1 MKGVAMSA
9 IVFQTDK
16 RIGVTYAYESTSF
29 WDKEKKQ
36 SRAKRK
42 LIGKLDPETGLIV
55 PTDAR
60 SQKAHQDDVSRSF
73 CGATSML
80 DAIGDKIGLTDDLRR
95 CFPESYQQILSIA
108 YYLILEDKNP
118 LSRFPKW
125 AATHKHPF
133 GREICSQRSSELFA
147 SITGQARRQFFKYQS
162 RRRAESEFWA
172 YDTTSISSYSQG
184 LRQVKYGLNKEH
196 DPLEQINLALL
207 FGEKSALPFYYR
219 KLAGNISDVKTVK
232 NLLADL
238 DVMGYQ
244 KVKLVMDRGFCSLEN
259 INALYQ
265 AHLKFVMSPKLNL
278 RLIATE
284 KEALMG
290 SIRSWEYYHANHDL
304 FAQSRTITWPYSQK
318 RPYKGDVLSSERQM
332 YFHLYFNAER
342 AVEDERR
349 FNRLLHILEAE
360 LKEGRHV
367 QEHEKLYAK
376 YFEIKSTPKRG
387 IKISARQEA
396 INEVIRNY
404 GYFALISNTIKDPIE
419 ALEIYRN
426 KDLAEK
432 AFGDIKERLGGRRL
446 AVSSE
451 LSLDGKLFVEFIA
464 LIFLSYIKK
473 QMQDKGLFKTYTM
486 MELLDELDSIELF
499 QYPNRKPRLSEVTK
513 KQMDILMAMD
523 VQIPASLC

>member
-1 MKGVAMSA
+1 M
-9 IVFQTDK
+9 
-16 RIGVTYAYESTSF
+16 
-29 WDKEKKQ
+29 
-36 SRAKRK
+36 
-42 LIGKLDPETGLIV
+42 
-55 PTDAR
+55 
-60 SQKAHQDDVSRSF
+60 
-73 CGATSML
+73 
-80 DAIGDKIGLTDDLRR
+80 
-95 CFPESYQQILSIA
+95 
-108 YYLILEDKNP
+108 
-118 LSRFPKW
+118 SRFPKW

-147 SITGQARRQFFKYQS
+147 SITEQARQQFFKYQS
-162 RRRAESEFWA
+162 RRRAESEFRA
-172 YDTTSISSYSQG
+172 YDPTSISSYSQG

-207 FGEKSALPFYYR
+207 FGEKSAWPFYYR

-244 KVKLVMDRGFCSLEN
+244 KVRLIMDRGFCSVEN

-265 AHLKFVMSPKLNL
+265 AHLKFMMSPKLNL

-284 KEALMG
+284 KDALMG
-290 SIRSWEYYHANHDL
+290 SIRSWEHYHANHDL
-304 FAQSRTITWPYSQK
+304 FAQSRTITWPCSQK
-318 RPYKGDVLSSERQM
+318 RPYQGDTLSSERRM
-332 YFHLYFNAER
+332 YFHLYFNAGR

-349 FNRLLHILEAE
+349 FNRLLHIPEAE

-376 YFEIKSTPKRG
+376 YFEIKSTPRRG
-387 IKISARQEA
+387 IKISARQGA
-396 INEVIRNY
+396 IDEVIRNY
-404 GYFALISNTIKDPIE
+404 GYFALISNTIKDPIG
-419 ALEIYRN
+419 ALAIYRN

-473 QMQDKGLFKTYTM
+473 QMQDKELFKTYTL

-499 QYPNRKPRLSEVTK
+499 QHPKRKPRFSEVTK
-513 KQMDILMAMD
+513 KQNIMVPKNWTA
-523 VQIPASLC
+523 C

>member
-1 MKGVAMSA
+1 MTA
-9 IVFQTDK
+9 IIFQTDK

-60 SQKAHQDDVSRSF
+60 NKKAPQDVSRSF
-73 CGATSML
+73 CGATAL
-80 DAIGDKIGLTDDLRR
+80 FDAIGDKIGLTDDLKR

-147 SITGQARRQFFKYQS
+147 SITEEARQQFFKRQS
-162 RRRAESEFWA
+162 LRRAEAEFWA

-207 FGEKSALPFYYR
+207 FGEKSGLPFYYR
-219 KLAGNISDVKTVK
+219 KLAGNISDIKTVN

-244 KVKLVMDRGFCSLEN
+244 QVRLVMDRGFCSVEN

-265 AHLKFVMSPKLNL
+265 AHLKFIMSPKLNL

-284 KEALMG
+284 KEALMD
-290 SIRSWEYYHANHDL
+290 SIRSWENYNANHDL

-318 RPYKGDVLSSERQM
+318 RPYKGDTLSGERRM

-342 AVEDERR
+342 AVDDERR
-349 FNRLLHILEAE
+349 FHRLLHSLETE
-360 LKEGRHV
+360 LKEGRRL

-376 YFEIKSTPKRG
+376 YFEVKSTPKRG
-387 IKISARQEA
+387 IKITARQGA
-396 INEVIRNY
+396 IDEVGRNY
-404 GYFALISNTIKDPIE
+404 GYFALISNTVKDPIE

-432 AFGDIKERLGGRRL
+432 AFGDIKERLGGRRM

-451 LSLDGKLFVEFIA
+451 LSLDGKLFVQFIA

-473 QMQDKGLFKTYTM
+473 QMQDKELFKIYTM

-499 QYPNRKPRLSEVTK
+499 QHPKRKDRFSEVTK
-513 KQMDILMAMD
+513 KQSDIFKAMN
-523 VQIPASLC
+523 VNMPASLC

>member
-1 MKGVAMSA
+1 MST

-36 SRAKRK
+36 SRAKRT
-42 LIGKLDPETGLIV
+42 LIGKLDPETGQIV

-60 SQKAHQDDVSRSF
+60 NKKAPQTVSRSF
-73 CGATSML
+73 CGATAL
-80 DAIGDKIGLTDDLRR
+80 FDAIGDKIGLTDDLRR
-95 CFPESYQQILSIA
+95 CFPKSYQQILSIA

-133 GREICSQRSSELFA
+133 GGEICSQRSSELFA
-147 SITGQARRQFFKYQS
+147 SIAEQARLQFFRCQS
-162 RRRAESEFWA
+162 QRRAESEFWA

-219 KLAGNISDVKTVK
+219 KLAGNINDVKTVK

-238 DVMGYQ
+238 DVMGYPQ
-244 KVKLVMDRGFCSLEN
+244 VRLVMDRGFCSVEN

-265 AHLKFVMSPKLNL
+265 AHLKFVLSPKLNL
-278 RLIATE
+278 RLIAVE

-290 SIRSWEYYHANHDL
+290 SIRSWEHYNANHDL
-304 FAQSRTITWPYSQK
+304 FAQSRTINWPYSQK
-318 RPYKGDVLSSERQM
+318 RPYKGDTLSGERRM

-349 FNRLLHILEAE
+349 FNRLLHVLETE

-367 QEHEKLYAK
+367 QEHEKLYAN

-387 IKISARQEA
+387 IKISARQQA
-396 INEVIRNY
+396 IDEVRRNY
-404 GYFALISNTIKDPIE
+404 GYFSLISNTIKDPLE

-451 LSLDGKLFVEFIA
+451 RSLDGKLFVEFIA

-473 QMQDKGLFKTYTM
+473 QMQDKELFKSYTM

-499 QYPNRKPRLSEVTK
+499 QHPKRKPRFSELTK
-513 KQMDILMAMD
+513 KQKDIVKAMD
-523 VQIPASLC
+523 VQLPASLC